1 MTCFY
6 HVNKDFLRLQNS
18 GSNTLILYGAMN
30 IYQNNMPSV
39 MALQRHAA
47 NLFHVS
53 KFKQK

>member
-1 MTCFY
+1 
-6 HVNKDFLRLQNS
+6 
-18 GSNTLILYGAMN
+18 MN

-53 KFKQK
+53 KFKQKRNFTSKILTAIQRHLSYY